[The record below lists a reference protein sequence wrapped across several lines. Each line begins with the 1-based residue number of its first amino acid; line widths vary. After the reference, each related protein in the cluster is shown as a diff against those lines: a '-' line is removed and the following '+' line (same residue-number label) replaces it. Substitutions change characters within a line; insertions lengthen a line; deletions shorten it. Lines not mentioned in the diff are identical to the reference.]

1 MAQLIWDPVALDH
14 LEGIAKYI
22 AKDSPAAAS
31 RLIQR
36 IFKRMERLE
45 MFPNSGGF
53 IAEDNRQIYRE
64 IIQGNYRVI
73 YRVSGGD
80 VLVVAVYH
88 AARLLD
94 RSLIP

>member
-1 MAQLIWDPVALDH
+1 MAQIVWDPVALDH
-14 LEGIAKYI
+14 LEGIANWI
-22 AKDSPAAAS
+22 AKDSPVAAN
-31 RLIQR
+31 RFIKR
-36 IFKRMERLE
+36 IFKRLERIE
-45 MFPNSGGF
+45 MFPLSGGF

-73 YRVSGGD
+73 YRVSD
-80 VLVVAVYH
+80 DTVFTVAVYH